1 MSFSDMRKQRVLG
14 KCIINLTLRI
24 IIIGGSGLIG
34 SSLNNVLLKDGF
46 KVISTYTKNA
56 PSKYG

>member
-1 MSFSDMRKQRVLG
+1 MYNKSDS
-14 KCIINLTLRI
+14 RI

-46 KVISTYTKNA
+46 KVISTYTKMPFQIWLNLILL
-56 PSKYG
+56 KTG